1 MTSPPNRAAHSE
13 PNLWPR
19 SARMI
24 PIMLY
29 DEFLATE
36 ELSGLLNYCLRNA
49 SRFGRSEVKRYDGR
63 SELDN
68 EYRRSRVLFDLGPYQ
83 FLFQQRLL
91 MLLPH
96 LLLALTKRPFVVREL
111 EIQLTASNH
120 GEFFRTH
127 TDNDD
132 KELKAREMT
141 FVYYFHREPRRF
153 AGGELRIFDTV
164 LANSVATE
172 TERFQVIYP
181 LQNQIVVFPSCYLH
195 EVLPVICPSR
205 EFADSRFT
213 VNGWYRR

>member
-1 MTSPPNRAAHSE
+1 MTSIPHRDVHSE
-13 PNLWPR
+13 ANLWPR
-19 SARMI
+19 SARTV

-29 DEFLATE
+29 DEFLAAE

-49 SRFGRSEVKRYDGR
+49 SRFGQSEVKRYDGAA
-63 SELDN
+63 ELDS
-68 EYRRSRVLFDLGPYQ
+68 EYRRSRVLFDLGPYR

-91 MLLPH
+91 TLLPH
-96 LLLALTKRPFVVREL
+96 LLLALTKRPFIVREL
-111 EIQLTASNH
+111 EIQLTSSNH
-120 GEFFRTH
+120 GEFFRPH
-127 TDNDD
+127 TDNGDD
-132 KELKAREMT
+132 ELQAREIT

-164 LANSVATE
+164 HADGVPIE

-195 EVLPVICPSR
+195 EILPVICPSR